1 MGRGTAEILRDI
13 LFWLDEDI
21 RKAERNQKREVGH
34 KSRKSKWRSRRIAAM
49 KAQRDELAKKLA
61 ALLDNGDAID

>member
-21 RKAERNQKREVGH
+21 RKAERNQKRGFRQA
-34 KSRKSKWRSRRIAAM
+34 SRKSKWRARRIAKM
-49 KAQRDELAKKLA
+49 KAEREEIAKKLA
-61 ALLDNGDAID
+61 ALLDSGEPID